1 MCTTKPERGFLHTQ
15 IATMLSQAN
24 YRYTNNRRQLVETL
38 ARADRPLTL
47 PGIIAA
53 EPSLAPS
60 SVYRNLEVLE
70 KTGITCRI
78 SAGNEHTYFELSESL
93 LGHHHHM
100 ICGTCGAIQDISLD
114 PETEHLIEQSLSSA
128 ASHTNFTP
136 THHTLDLYGCCVD
149 CTQKSGAHVSQSTTQ

>member
-1 MCTTKPERGFLHTQ
+1 
-15 IATMLSQAN
+15 MLSQAN
-24 YRYTNNRRQLVETL
+24 YRYTNNRRRLVETL
-38 ARADRPLTL
+38 SRSDRPLTL

-100 ICGTCGAIQDISLD
+100 ICVTCGVIQDISLD
-114 PETEHLIEQSLSSA
+114 PETEQI
-128 ASHTNFTP
+128 
-136 THHTLDLYGCCVD
+136 GR
-149 CTQKSGAHVSQSTTQ
+149 AHV